1 MLEQAS
7 KSFLSLTRFYGSTQN
22 RLSVSSKSSR
32 LPIRVVSGKNPR
44 LFLSSL
50 TQPISFSVTFSDY
63 VISINFS
70 PIDRSK
76 HRRTPAKSV
85 VSRKRYLLSLSCII
99 TVSSLYSRDEISRE
113 LSGLKEKLWNET
125 LIDLEEIMRFFP
137 SLESKP
143 LNNL

>member
-1 MLEQAS
+1 MDRRRIVSLYLRNRRDCQ
-7 KSFLSLTRFYGSTQN
+7 FGLSR
-22 RLSVSSKSSR
+22 R
-32 LPIRVVSGKNPR
+32 ISGKNPR

-70 PIDRSK
+70 PIEFSRSK
-76 HRRTPAKSV
+76 HRWTPAKSV

-99 TVSSLYSRDEISRE
+99 TVSSLYSRDQISRE

>member
-1 MLEQAS
+1 MDRRRIVSLYLRNRRDCQ
-7 KSFLSLTRFYGSTQN
+7 FGLSR
-22 RLSVSSKSSR
+22 R
-32 LPIRVVSGKNPR
+32 ISGKNPR

-85 VSRKRYLLSLSCII
+85 VSRKRYLLSLYYNGNLSLFPRRDI
-99 TVSSLYSRDEISRE
+99 TRIVRIKRKIVERNIDRLGGNNAIFSESRI
-113 LSGLKEKLWNET
+113 ET
-125 LIDLEEIMRFFP
+125 VE
-137 SLESKP
+137 
-143 LNNL
+143 